1 MVLGTTRRDGRTANQ
16 IRPLAAEQ
24 GILNRADGSARFV
37 QGNTSVL
44 AAVYGPA
51 PAKSVRM
58 ERADGATVDVN
69 FKSENGT
76 ITPSH
81 AEREVLLRRSLEEVV
96 LRSRYPRAV
105 VSVVIQVIVDDG
117 AVLSAALNAA
127 TMALLNAGVE
137 MTGIAISVTC
147 SITDAIGGRSV
158 LLDPCKSEEAEAA
171 ATAAIATLSASGGI
185 LSCHAVGLMS
195 REEYFACCEAAALG
209 TTAVRSFVRLSTE
222 QKVKREA
229 ETLR

>member
-1 MVLGTTRRDGRTANQ
+1 MEATRRDGRKANQ

-58 ERADGATVDVN
+58 ERAEGATLDVN
-69 FKSENGT
+69 FKPESG
-76 ITPSH
+76 ISTPAD
-81 AEREVLLRRSLEEVV
+81 AEREALLRRSLEEVV

-105 VSVVIQVIVDDG
+105 VSVIIQVIVDDG

-137 MTGIAISVTC
+137 MTGIALSVTC
-147 SITDAIGGRSV
+147 CITSAPASKTSPGNRSV
-158 LLDPCKSEEAEAA
+158 LLDPCNALLPRRRIHE
-171 ATAAIATLSASGGI
+171 SGG
-185 LSCHAVGLMS
+185 V
-195 REEYFACCEAAALG
+195 
-209 TTAVRSFVRLSTE
+209 
-222 QKVKREA
+222 
-229 ETLR
+229 LRVL

>member
-1 MVLGTTRRDGRTANQ
+1 MEETRRDGRRANQ

-51 PAKSVRM
+51 PAKALRM
-58 ERADGATVDVN
+58 ERPEGATLDVS
-69 FKSENGT
+69 FKPESG
-76 ITPSH
+76 ITLPAD
-81 AEREVLLRRSLEEVV
+81 AESAALLRRSLEEVV
-96 LRSRYPRAV
+96 LRSRYPRTV
-105 VSVVIQVIVDDG
+105 VSVIIQVIVDDG

-137 MTGIAISVTC
+137 MTGMALSVTC
-147 SITDAIGGRSV
+147 CITAAVSGRSV
-158 LLDPCKSEEAEAA
+158 LLDPCKAEEIDAA
-171 ATAAIATLSASGGI
+171 ATAVVATLSAGGGV
-185 LSCHAVGLMS
+185 LSCRAVGSMS
-195 REEYFACCEAAALG
+195 QEEYFACCEAASLG
-209 TTAVRSFVRLSTE
+209 TTAVRSFVRLSAE
-222 QKVKREA
+222 QKVNREA